1 MFSPSQCCNRHHQDD
16 GWPSYCHHFASWG
29 GQLCIRNN
37 TIHIPW
43 GLPKPWN
50 CGNIWEINHHQFIY
64 PVSPWESELRCPK
77 MRFFYRHSLRNVF
90 LNLRES
96 SKSRGSDAVKGPLW
110 TFILHCYYHVLASS
124 NPYRRHTHPG
134 YTLLAYWNRGVR
146 SFWKSCWHAIVTS
159 DLMFFGGS
167 CSAQQ
172 KWNVPL
178 DDLMTCSLRSLL
190 TWFMGWISTF

>member
-1 MFSPSQCCNRHHQDD
+1 MADLHIATILHPGGAN
-16 GWPSYCHHFASWG
+16 FASG
-29 GQLCIRNN
+29 I
-37 TIHIPW
+37 IPSTYPEASLSLETV
-43 GLPKPWN
+43 GTYGK
-50 CGNIWEINHHQFIY
+50 INHHQFIY